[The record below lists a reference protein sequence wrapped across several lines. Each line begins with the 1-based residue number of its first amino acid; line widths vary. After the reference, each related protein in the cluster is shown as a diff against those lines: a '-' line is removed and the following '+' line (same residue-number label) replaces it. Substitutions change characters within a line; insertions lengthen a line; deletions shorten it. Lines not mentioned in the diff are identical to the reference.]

1 MNCIIC
7 DNKMA
12 ICEVLKNKVNTPNV
26 MKKFMKADKYNIT
39 FYHCENCGHGYIE
52 NILPDSFYEEFTV
65 ALDDKEC
72 NNQKNTRSA
81 GFDRIINRLLEM
93 TGNDNESILE
103 IGSGRGY
110 LLKQALERFRYG
122 LGVEPSKAE
131 AEVAKK
137 MDLNI
142 IVDFFG
148 RQNNIDRKF
157 SSFVSTMVF
166 EHLPNPKE
174 SILYVYELLK
184 DGGSGV
190 IQVPNAQR
198 TYLKKVYFDIYPQ
211 HLHYYTPMSL
221 TKLVMDAGFEVLS
234 CEVTSDGN
242 YLEIYVKKVIRTK
255 SFYEKLTSDKNFF
268 EKNMSEY
275 SCVGI
280 WGASYAS
287 RSLVYIID
295 QTKIKY
301 FFDVSSSKI
310 GGYINDLDV
319 QIEYPEI
326 SKVNECDL
334 IIIMANEY
342 TDEIIRNLK
351 DRCAYKG
358 EVIYF
363 DYTCELK
370 RMRLG
375 D

>member
-1 MNCIIC
+1 MKCIIC
-7 DNKMA
+7 GNEMA
-12 ICEVLKNKVNTPNV
+12 ICEVLENKTNTPNV
-26 MKKFMKADKYNIT
+26 MKKYMKVDKHNIT

-52 NILPDSFYEEFTV
+52 NALSDSFYEEFTV
-65 ALDDKEC
+65 ALDDKAD

-81 GFDRIINRLLEM
+81 GFDRIINRLLEI
-93 TGNDNESILE
+93 TGGDNESILE

-110 LLKQALERFRYG
+110 LLKKALEKFKYG
-122 LGVEPSKAE
+122 LGVEPSKVE

-137 MDLNI
+137 MNLNI
-142 IVDFFG
+142 IEDFFG
-148 RQNNIDRKF
+148 RQNMIDRKF

-166 EHLPNPKE
+166 EHLPDPKE
-174 SILYVYELLK
+174 AISYVYELLK
-184 DGGSGV
+184 DGGSGI

-198 TYLKKVYFDIYPQ
+198 TYLKRVYFDIYPQ

-221 TKLVMDAGFEVLS
+221 TKLATDVGFEVLS
-234 CEVTSDGN
+234 CEVTSDSN
-242 YLEIYVKKVIRTK
+242 YLEIYVRKIIRTK
-255 SFYEKLTSDKNFF
+255 SFHEKLVNDKKFF
-268 EKNMSEY
+268 NNNMSEF

-295 QTKIKY
+295 QTKVKY

-310 GGYINDLDV
+310 DGYINDLDV
-319 QIEYPEI
+319 KIEYPEI

-342 TDEIIRNLK
+342 TDEIIGNLK
-351 DRCAYKG
+351 CRCAYKG

-363 DYTCELK
+363 DHACELK
-370 RMRLG
+370 RMKLG